1 MDQLKKILTLI
12 AVILIALLLLAGTG
26 FLYNLVFFLLL
37 IAAGLAALKVFGF
50 FRGPETKKL
59 QAPDP
64 SRELE
69 KVQRILEQYKTKQD
83 H

>member
-1 MDQLKKILTLI
+1 MDQLKKILTLV
-12 AVILIALLLLAGTG
+12 AVILIALLLLAGIG

-37 IAAGLAALKVFGF
+37 IAAGLGALKVFGF
-50 FRGPETKKL
+50 FRNPETKKL

-64 SRELE
+64 SRDLE
-69 KVQRILEQYKTKQD
+69 KVQRILEQYKIKQD